1 MKKQCK
7 IICALTGLLALC
19 LLAACGGNAEKE
31 TSAAAPETSA
41 SAEAAEPQT
50 TEPETDAP
58 ETTEP
63 QTDAPETTAPETDAP
78 QTGGASDGLT
88 SSGAQGEAVGG
99 MENAPASDSAYNT
112 GTWFVEAPGTDPLK
126 MDRLQFEDGVLVAHY
141 YSEPNYGKGSYGPD
155 SPDSVEFS
163 PYYQKTVEEV
173 IALLEGE
180 GRTVTVSQ

>member
-1 MKKQCK
+1 MKSTFSPDK
-7 IICALTGLLALC
+7 AYLTWFTTLTRIPHESRNERQLSDFLVSFAKERGLEVTQDAI
-19 LLAACGGNAEKE
+19 GNTLIRKPG
-31 TSAAAPETSA
+31 TR
-41 SAEAAEPQT
+41 
-50 TEPETDAP
+50 
-58 ETTEP
+58 
-63 QTDAPETTAPETDAP
+63 
-78 QTGGASDGLT
+78 
-88 SSGAQGEAVGG
+88 G

-112 GTWFVEAPGTDPLK
+112 GTWFVEAPGADPLK

-141 YSEPNYGKGSYGPD
+141 YSDPNYGKGSYGPD